1 MSEQDVVSIVM
12 VLAFVLIGGVFA
24 GTELALVSLRESQ
37 LDQLARSGRRGAIV
51 ARVARNPNR
60 FLAAV
65 QIGVTV
71 AGFFS
76 AAFGAATLAPP
87 VAPALEGIGV
97 PASASA
103 TTATVL
109 LTLVIAFLSL
119 VLGELVP
126 KRIALQRSTGIAVVV
141 TPVLDKFA
149 ILMTP
154 VIWLL
159 SVCTDAIVRLLGG
172 DPKVRGEDMTPEELR
187 DLVSGHEGLDEEE
200 RRIVRDVLSAGER
213 TLAEVMRPR
222 GDVSFL
228 KHDATAAEARDI
240 VSTLSYSRYPVTGE
254 NSDDVRGF
262 LHVRDLLKA
271 DDDALVSSLMRDI
284 EHVPATARVMPVLSE
299 MRAKHQQIVVVV
311 DEYGGTDGIATFEDL
326 LEELVG
332 EISDEYDAPVEHS
345 EQRGE
350 VDAGLTIEDFEE
362 RTGVPLPDGPYETVG
377 GYVMAVLER
386 VPEVGDV
393 VTVEVPGAY
402 DEDRDE
408 HSEASVVTLTVSQ
421 MDGMRVRCVVV
432 EEQSEE
438 PEPTAAE

>member
-1 MSEQDVVSIVM
+1 VSEQDVVSIVM

-76 AAFGAATLAPP
+76 AAFGAATLAPS
-87 VAPALEGIGV
+87 VAPALEGLGV
-97 PASASA
+97 PASASG

-126 KRIALQRSTGIAVVV
+126 KRLALQRSTGIAVIV

-159 SVCTDAIVRLLGG
+159 SVCTDAIVRVLGG
-172 DPKVRGEDMTPEELR
+172 DPTVRGEDMTPEELR

-222 GDVSFL
+222 GDVSFV
-228 KHDATAAEARDI
+228 KHDATAAEARDL
-240 VSTLSYSRYPVTGE
+240 VSGLSYSRYPVMGE

-271 DDDALVSSLMRDI
+271 EDAVLVSSLMRDI

-299 MRAKHQQIVVVV
+299 MRAARQQIVVVV

-332 EISDEYDAPVEHS
+332 EISDEYDAPAEQHH
-345 EQRGE
+345 QRGE
-350 VDAGLTIEDFEE
+350 VDAGLTIEEFAE

-386 VPEVGDV
+386 VPEEGDV
-393 VTVEVPGAY
+393 VTVEVPGAF
-402 DEDRDE
+402 DEELGE
-408 HSEASVVTLTVSQ
+408 HAEPGTVTLTVSQ
-421 MDGMRVRCVVV
+421 MEGMRVRCVVLA
-432 EEQSEE
+432 EQR
-438 PEPTAAE
+438 ARG